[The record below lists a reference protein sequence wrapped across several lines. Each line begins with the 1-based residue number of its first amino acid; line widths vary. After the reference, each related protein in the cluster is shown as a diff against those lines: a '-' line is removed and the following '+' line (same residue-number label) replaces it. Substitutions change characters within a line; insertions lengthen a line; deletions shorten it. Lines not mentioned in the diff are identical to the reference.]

1 MVKKHSQSIFSLK
14 CFRKIMMLF
23 GMCSFLVIQGTFQV
37 KAASGVKVFKSDE
50 IQQIII
56 TGRVADAKNV
66 PLAGVNVIEKGTNN
80 GAITGAD
87 GKFSLGVSSTSSTLV
102 FSFIGYESQEIVVG
116 SQNIFDVVLAESLKG
131 LDEVIVIGYGTARKK
146 DVTGSVASVSAATL
160 QEIKTSNMISGL
172 KGRAAGIDIVNNSTL
187 PGASGQIRIRG
198 NRQMAT
204 TQGASDAIDG
214 PLLVVDGI
222 PYGGNITDISNNDI
236 ESIDILK
243 DASATA
249 IYGSRGA
256 GGVILVTTKRGKAG
270 KAVFNF
276 STYYGI
282 SKAISLYDVFNGPE
296 YAAYKDEAKA
306 GNGGSTT
313 YGLSTAEQEGLA
325 NGTSTNWQD
334 LIYRQ
339 GSTAEHQLSVSGG
352 TGGTKYSFGGS
363 YYKETGII
371 PGQDFSRFSL
381 RTTIDHQ
388 ISKRLRAG
396 INTMNT
402 LSFANA
408 GGNPVSGLTRL
419 SPLTAPYLPD
429 GTLNQT
435 PLVGLLDNLT
445 VNPLTIITKAGSI
458 KNLTRRLRTF
468 NSLYGEWDIIDGLK
482 YRINVGLD
490 YRQDQNDNYFGPNTM
505 YNTNTTIDKSNEYT
519 GNSEAWTYT
528 IENLLTYDKTFFDKH
543 RVSFTGLYSVQ
554 KDHSQGSQFNGTG
567 VLADYIQN
575 FNLNLA
581 NTLTASNGT
590 FAERGLISYMGR
602 LNYSYDGK
610 YLITAT
616 VRRDG
621 ASVLSS
627 GHQYFTYPAVA
638 LAWNVSNEEFIKNI
652 KTISNLKLR
661 GGWGVTSNQ
670 GIDPYATLGV
680 LGVNFYNFGP
690 GTTGNNPG
698 FLVQTLANKS
708 LTWASTSQFNI
719 GVDFGLF
726 NDRLSGSIEVYQ
738 QKTKN
743 ILLNMSLPPSNG
755 AGSTVVNAGKTQG
768 KGIELTISGTII
780 DSPSSFRWAADL
792 NFSINREKIIALQDP
807 NLKEDI
813 GNGWFVGQPLSVI
826 YDGVKLGIW
835 QIADSV
841 QAAVYGCKPGQ
852 IRIQDLNGDNILN
865 GSDRKVIGNFEPTWI
880 GGMTNKFFFKGID
893 LEMVVYA
900 RMGQTVVVPYFMTD
914 GGANGYPFFNNSRVN
929 SLKRDYWTRSNPT
942 NAFPRPD
949 AGSDN
954 VKYSSTLG
962 YLDGSF
968 VKARS
973 ISLGYSLPASLLDH
987 VKISSLRIYVT
998 CLNPFFIYAP
1008 FVKNGYG
1015 LDPEGNGYGGV
1026 SNSTLG
1032 GTPVPGRAIT
1042 VNLNAPPTR
1051 QFQFGL
1057 NMNF

>member
-1 MVKKHSQSIFSLK
+1 MVKNRSESILDLK
-14 CFRKIMMLF
+14 CFRKVMLIF
-23 GMCSFLVIQGTFQV
+23 GICILLIIQNSFQGL
-37 KAASGVKVFKSDE
+37 AASVINSYRSDGL
-50 IQQIII
+50 QHKTV
-56 TGRVADAKNV
+56 TGHVLAVNNT
-66 PLAGVNVIEKGTNN
+66 PLAGVNIIEKGTTN
-80 GAITGAD
+80 GVISGPD
-87 GKFSLGVSSTSSTLV
+87 GKFSIAVSSGNSILT
-102 FSFIGYESQEIVVG
+102 FSFIGFEVKDVVVG
-116 SQNIFDVVLAESLKG
+116 DQTNLEITLDESLTG
-131 LDEVIVIGYGTARKK
+131 LNEVIVIGYGTARKK
-146 DVTGSVASVSAATL
+146 DVTGSVASIGAGTL
-160 QEIKTSNMISGL
+160 QQVQTSNMISGL
-172 KGRAAGIDIVNNSTL
+172 QGRAAGIDIVNNSTQ
-187 PGASGQIRIRG
+187 PGSSGQIRIRG

-204 TQGASDAIDG
+204 TSGASDAVDA

-222 PYGGNITDISNNDI
+222 PFGGSITDISTNDI
-236 ESIDILK
+236 ENIDILK

-270 KAVFNF
+270 KPVFNYNV
-276 STYYGI
+276 YYGI
-282 SKAISLYDVFNGPE
+282 SNATGFYHVFDGPQ
-296 YAAYKDEAKA
+296 YAKYKDEAKA
-306 GNGGSTT
+306 GNGGSSS
-313 YGLSTAEQEGLA
+313 YGLSTAEQDGLT
-325 NGTSTNWQD
+325 NGTSTDWQK

-339 GSTAEHQLSVSGG
+339 GSTVEHQLSVSGG

-363 YYKETGII
+363 YYSEEGIV

-402 LSFANA
+402 LSYSNA
-408 GGNPVSGLTRL
+408 GGNPVSGLCRL
-419 SPLTAPYLPD
+419 SPLVAPYLPD

-435 PLVGLLDNLT
+435 PLTGLLDNLT
-445 VNPLTIITKAGSI
+445 VNPLTIITNAASI
-458 KNLTRRLRTF
+458 KNLTRRIRTF
-468 NSLYGEWDIIDGLK
+468 NSLYGEWDIIDALK

-490 YRQDQNDNYFGPNTM
+490 YRQDQNDNYMGPNTM
-505 YNTNTTIDKSNEYT
+505 YNTNTTLDKATEYV
-519 GNSEAWTYT
+519 GNAEAWTYT
-528 IENLLTYDKTFFDKH
+528 IENLLTYDKTFLGKH
-543 RVSFTGLYSVQ
+543 RVTFTGLYSIQ
-554 KDHSQGSQFNGTG
+554 KDHSLGNQFNGTG
-567 VLADYIQN
+567 IIADYLQDY
-575 FNLNLA
+575 NLNLA
-581 NTLTASNGT
+581 NTLTANNGT
-590 FAERGLISYMGR
+590 FTERGLISYMGR
-602 LNYSYDGK
+602 LNYSYDGR
-610 YLITAT
+610 YLLTAT

-621 ASVLSS
+621 ASVLSK
-627 GHQYFTYPAVA
+627 GHQYFTYPALA
-638 LAWNVSNEEFIKNI
+638 LAWNISNEQFMKNI
-652 KTISNLKLR
+652 KPISNLKLR

-670 GIDPYATLGV
+670 GINPYATLGV
-680 LGVNFYNFGP
+680 LGVDFYNYGSTP
-690 GTTGNNPG
+690 AGNNPG
-698 FLVQTLANKS
+698 FLVQNLANKS

-726 NDRLSGSIEVYQ
+726 NERFTGSIEIYQ
-738 QKTKN
+738 QKTKD
-743 ILLNMSLPPSNG
+743 ILLSMTLPPSNG
-755 AGSTVVNAGKTQG
+755 ASSIVVNAGKTQG
-768 KGIELTISGTII
+768 KGVEITLGATII
-780 DSPSSFRWAADL
+780 EMKNGFKWSADM
-792 NFSINREKIIALQDP
+792 NFSMNREKIVALQDP

-852 IRIQDLNGDNILN
+852 IRIKDLNGDNILN
-865 GSDRKVIGNFEPTWI
+865 GSDRTVIGNFEPKWI
-880 GGMTNKFFFKGID
+880 GGMTNRFSFKGID
-893 LEMVVYA
+893 LTFVAYA

-929 SLKRDYWTRSNPT
+929 SLYRDYWTRTNPT

-968 VKARS
+968 IKARS
-973 ISLGYSLPASLLDH
+973 ISLGYNLPSSLLSH
-987 VKISSLRIYVT
+987 INVSSLRLYVT
-998 CLNPFFIYAP
+998 CLNPFIIYSP

>member
-1 MVKKHSQSIFSLK
+1 MVKKPLESILFLK
-14 CFRKIMMLF
+14 CFRKIMLIF
-23 GMCSFLVIQGTFQV
+23 GMSGFLLMQSSFQV
-37 KAASGVKVFKSDE
+37 LAETSLKVYNSDNL
-50 IQQIII
+50 QQKNVS
-56 TGRVADAKNV
+56 GRVVDANNL

-80 GAITGAD
+80 GVISDSD
-87 GKFSLGVSSTSSTLV
+87 GKFSIAVSSSSATLS
-102 FSFIGYESQEIVVG
+102 FSFIGYEKQDVLVG
-116 SQNIFDVVLAESLKG
+116 DQNNIAVTLSESLKG
-131 LDEVIVIGYGTARKK
+131 LDEVIVIGYGTARRK
-146 DVTGSVASVSAATL
+146 DITGSVASVNAAVL
-160 QEIKTSNMISGL
+160 REVPTSNLISGL
-172 KGRAAGIDIVNNSTL
+172 KGRAAGIDIVSNSTL

-204 TQGASDAIDG
+204 SASGSDAVDA

-222 PYGGNITDISNNDI
+222 PFGGSITDISTNDI

-270 KAVFNF
+270 KAVFNY
-276 STYYGI
+276 SVYYGI
-282 SKAISLYDVFNGPE
+282 SNPIDLYHVFNGPE
-296 YAAYKDEAKA
+296 YAAYKEEAKA

-313 YGLSTAEQEGLA
+313 YGLSTAEQDGLA
-325 NGTSTNWQD
+325 NGTSTDWQK

-339 GSTAEHQLSVSGG
+339 GSTIEHQLSVSGG
-352 TGGTKYSFGGS
+352 SEGTKYSFGGS
-363 YYKETGII
+363 YYKEEGII

-388 ISKRLRAG
+388 ISKKLRAG
-396 INTMNT
+396 INTINS

-408 GGNPVSGLTRL
+408 GGNPVGGLCRL

-490 YRQDQNDNYFGPNTM
+490 YSQDQNDTYFGPNTM
-505 YNTNTTIDKSNEYT
+505 YNTNTTIDKSNESV

-528 IENLLTYDKTFFDKH
+528 IENLLNYNKTFFEKH

-554 KDHSQGSQFNGTG
+554 KDHNQGSGFNGTG
-567 VLADYIQN
+567 ILADYIQD

-602 LNYSYDGK
+602 LNYSYDER
-610 YLITAT
+610 YLLTAT

-621 ASVLSS
+621 ASVLSK
-627 GHQYFTYPAVA
+627 GHQYFTYPALA
-638 LAWNVSNEEFIKNI
+638 LAWNISNEQFMKNL
-652 KTISNLKLR
+652 KVVSNLKLR
-661 GGWGVTSNQ
+661 AGWGVTSNQ
-670 GIDPYATLGV
+670 GINPYATLGV
-680 LGVNFYNFGP
+680 LGVNFYNYGS
-690 GTTGNNPG
+690 TAAGNNPG

-708 LTWASTSQFNI
+708 LTWASTSQIDI
-719 GVDFGLF
+719 GIDFGLF
-726 NDRLSGSIEVYQ
+726 KDRLTGSVEFYQ

-743 ILLNMSLPPSNG
+743 ILLNQSLPPSNG
-755 AGSTVVNAGKTQG
+755 AGSIIVNAGKTEG
-768 KGIELTISGTII
+768 KGIEVTLGGTILETSTGFKW
-780 DSPSSFRWAADL
+780 DADL
-792 NFSINREKIIALQDP
+792 NFSVNREKIVSLQDP
-807 NLKEDI
+807 TLKEDI

-826 YDGVKLGIW
+826 YDGVNLGIW
-835 QIADSV
+835 QISDSV
-841 QAAVYGCKPGQ
+841 QAAGFGAKPGQ
-852 IRIQDLNGDNILN
+852 IKIQDLNNDGLLN
-865 GSDRKVIGNFEPTWI
+865 GLDRKVIANFEPSWI
-880 GGMTNKFFFKGID
+880 GGITNKFYFKGFD
-893 LEMVVYA
+893 LTMVVYA
-900 RMGQTVVVPYFMTD
+900 RMGQTVVVPYFMSD
-914 GGANGYPFFNNSRVN
+914 GGAQGYPFFNNGRVN
-929 SLKRDYWTRSNPT
+929 SLKRDYWTRTNPV
-942 NAFPRPD
+942 NFFPRPD

-973 ISLGYSLPASLLDH
+973 ISLGYSIPVTLLDH
-987 VKISSLRIYVT
+987 VKISSLRIYIT
-998 CLNPFFIYAP
+998 CLNPFMIYAP

-1026 SNSTLG
+1026 STSTLG

-1057 NMNF
+1057 NVNF

>member
-1 MVKKHSQSIFSLK
+1 MAKNPRKSVFHLK
-14 CFRKIMMLF
+14 CFKKIMLISGLCSLF
-23 GMCSFLVIQGTFQV
+23 LLQGSIQAFAGSDFKTI
-37 KAASGVKVFKSDE
+37 KSDAP
-50 IQQIII
+50 QQKTI
-56 TGRVADAKNV
+56 TGRVVDAKDL
-66 PLAGVNVIEKGTNN
+66 PLAGVNVIEKGTIN
-80 GAITGAD
+80 GVITGAD
-87 GKFSLGVSSTSSTLV
+87 GKFSITVTSASPNLV

-116 SQNIFDVVLAESLKG
+116 TQSSFDITLEESLKG
-131 LDEVIVIGYGTARKK
+131 LDEVIVIGYGTARKR
-146 DVTGSVASVSAATL
+146 DITGSVASVSSAKLAEV
-160 QEIKTSNMISGL
+160 QTSNIISGL
-172 KGRAAGIDIVNNSTL
+172 KGRAAGIDIVSNSTL
-187 PGASGQIRIRG
+187 PGSSGQIRIRG

-204 TQGASDAIDG
+204 TSGASDAVDA

-222 PYGGNITDISNNDI
+222 PFGGSINDISSNDI

-270 KAVFNF
+270 KAVFSYNA
-276 STYYGI
+276 YYGI
-282 SKAISLYDVFNGPE
+282 SNAIAFYDVFNGPE
-296 YAAYKDEAKA
+296 YAAYKEEAKA
-306 GNGGSTT
+306 GNGGSSS
-313 YGLSTAEQEGLA
+313 YGLSTAEQEGVT
-325 NGTSTNWQD
+325 NGTSTDWQK
-334 LIYRQ
+334 LIYKQ
-339 GSTAEHQLSVSGG
+339 GSTVEHQLNVSGG

-371 PGQDFSRFSL
+371 PGQDFSRYAL

-396 INTMNT
+396 INTMNS
-402 LSFANA
+402 LSYANA
-408 GGNPVSGLTRL
+408 GGNPVGGLARL
-419 SPLTAPYLPD
+419 SPLVTPYLPD

-435 PLVGLLDNLT
+435 PLAGLLDNLT
-445 VNPLTIITKAGSI
+445 VNPLTIITKSGSI

-468 NSLYGEWDIIDGLK
+468 NSLYGEWDIIDALK

-490 YRQDQNDNYFGPNTM
+490 YSQDQNDNYFGPNTM
-505 YNTNTTIDKSNEYT
+505 YNTNTTIDKSNEYI

-528 IENLLTYDKTFFDKH
+528 IENLLTYEKTFLDKH
-543 RVSFTGLYSVQ
+543 RISFTGLYSVQ
-554 KDHSQGSQFNGTG
+554 KDHTQGSQFNGTG
-567 VLADYIQN
+567 NLADYIQD

-581 NTLTASNGT
+581 NTITANNGT

-602 LNYSYDGK
+602 LNYSYDGR
-610 YLITAT
+610 YLLTAT
-616 VRRDG
+616 IRRDG
-621 ASVLSS
+621 ASVLSK
-627 GHQYFTYPAVA
+627 GHQYFTYPALA
-638 LAWNVSNEEFIKNI
+638 LAWNISNEQFIKNI
-652 KTISNLKLR
+652 NAISNLKLR

-670 GIDPYATLGV
+670 GINPYATLGV
-680 LGVNFYNFGP
+680 LGVNFYNYGP

-719 GVDFGLF
+719 GVDFGF
-726 NDRLSGSIEVYQ
+726 FKDRLTGSIELYQ

-755 AGSTVVNAGKTQG
+755 AGSTVVNAGKTEG
-768 KGIELTISGTII
+768 KGIEITLSGTII
-780 DSPSSFRWAADL
+780 ESASSFRWTADV
-792 NFSINREKIIALQDP
+792 NFSVNREKIVALQDP

-813 GNGWFVGQPLSVI
+813 GNGWFVGKPLSVI

-852 IRIQDLNGDNILN
+852 IRIQDLNGDNVLN
-865 GSDRKVIGNFEPTWI
+865 GLDRKVIGNFEPTWI
-880 GGMTNKFFFKGID
+880 GGMTNKFSFKGID
-893 LEMVVYA
+893 LTMVVYA

-914 GGANGYPFFNNSRVN
+914 GGAQGYPFFNNSRVN

-973 ISLGYSLPASLLDH
+973 ISLGYSIPANLLNH

>member
-1 MVKKHSQSIFSLK
+1 MVKNPPKSVLNLK
-14 CFRKIMMLF
+14 CFKKIMLISGFCSLF
-23 GMCSFLVIQGTFQV
+23 LLLGSFQAFAGSDFRTI
-37 KAASGVKVFKSDE
+37 KSDDL
-50 IQQIII
+50 QQKAI
-56 TGRVADAKNV
+56 TGRVVDAKDL
-66 PLAGVNVIEKGTNN
+66 PLAGVNVIEKGTTN
-80 GAITGAD
+80 GVITGVD
-87 GKFSLGVSSTSSTLV
+87 GKYSITVTTASPNLV
-102 FSFIGYESQEIVVG
+102 FSFIGYETQEIVVG
-116 SQNIFDVVLAESLKG
+116 AQNNFDITLAESLKG
-131 LDEVIVIGYGTARKK
+131 LDEVIVIGYGTARKR
-146 DVTGSVASVSAATL
+146 DITGSVASVSSAKLAEV
-160 QEIKTSNMISGL
+160 QTSNIISGL
-172 KGRAAGIDIVNNSTL
+172 KGRAAGIDIVSNSTL

-204 TQGASDAIDG
+204 TSSASDAVDA

-222 PYGGNITDISNNDI
+222 PFGGSITDISSNDI

-256 GGVILVTTKRGKAG
+256 GGVILVTTKRGKDG
-270 KAVFNF
+270 KAVFSYNA
-276 STYYGI
+276 YYGI
-282 SKAISLYDVFNGPE
+282 SNAIAFYDVFNGPE
-296 YAAYKDEAKA
+296 YAAFKEEAKA
-306 GNGGSTT
+306 GNGGSSS
-313 YGLSTAEQEGLA
+313 YGLSTAEQEGLT
-325 NGTSTNWQD
+325 NGTSTDWQK
-334 LIYRQ
+334 LIYKQ
-339 GSTAEHQLSVSGG
+339 GSTVEHQLSVSGG

-371 PGQDFSRFSL
+371 PGQDFSRYSL

-396 INTMNT
+396 INTMNS
-402 LSFANA
+402 LSYANA
-408 GGNPVSGLTRL
+408 GGNPVGGLARL
-419 SPLTAPYLPD
+419 SPLVAPYLPD

-435 PLVGLLDNLT
+435 PLAGLLDNLT
-445 VNPLTIITKAGSI
+445 VNPLTIITKSGSI

-468 NSLYGEWDIIDGLK
+468 NSLYGEWDIIDALK

-490 YRQDQNDNYFGPNTM
+490 YSQDQNDNYFGPNTM
-505 YNTNTTIDKSNEYT
+505 YNTNTTIDKSNEYI

-528 IENLLTYDKTFFDKH
+528 IENLLTYDKTFLDKH
-543 RVSFTGLYSVQ
+543 RISFTGLYSVQ
-554 KDHSQGSQFNGTG
+554 KDHIQGSQFNGTG
-567 VLADYIQN
+567 NLADYIQD

-581 NTLTASNGT
+581 NTITASNGT

-602 LNYSYDGK
+602 LNYSFDGR
-610 YLITAT
+610 YLLTAT
-616 VRRDG
+616 IRRDG
-621 ASVLSS
+621 ASVLSK
-627 GHQYFTYPAVA
+627 GHQYFTYPALA
-638 LAWNVSNEEFIKNI
+638 LAWNISNEQFMKNI
-652 KTISNLKLR
+652 NAISNLKLR

-670 GIDPYATLGV
+670 GINPYATLGV
-680 LGVNFYNFGP
+680 LGVNFYNYGP

-719 GVDFGLF
+719 GVDFGF
-726 NDRLSGSIEVYQ
+726 FKDRLTGSIELYQ
-738 QKTKN
+738 QKTKD

-755 AGSTVVNAGKTQG
+755 AGSTIVNAGKTEG
-768 KGIELTISGTII
+768 KGIEITLSGTII
-780 DSPSSFRWAADL
+780 ESNGFIWSADA
-792 NFSINREKIIALQDP
+792 NFSVNREKIVALQDP

-813 GNGWFVGQPLSVI
+813 GNGWFVGKPLSVI

-852 IRIQDLNGDNILN
+852 IRIQDLNGDNVLN
-865 GSDRKVIGNFEPTWI
+865 GLDRKVIGNFEPKWI
-880 GGMTNKFFFKGID
+880 GGMTNKFSFKGID
-893 LEMVVYA
+893 LTMVVYA

-914 GGANGYPFFNNSRVN
+914 GGAQGYPFFNNSRVN
-929 SLKRDYWTRSNPT
+929 SLYRDYWTRSNPT

-973 ISLGYSLPASLLDH
+973 ISLGYSIPASLLNH
-987 VKISSLRIYVT
+987 LKISSLRIYVT

>member
-1 MVKKHSQSIFSLK
+1 MVKNPLKSVLCLK
-14 CFRKIMMLF
+14 CFKKIMLISGLCGLF
-23 GMCSFLVIQGTFQV
+23 LLQGSFQAFAGSDFNTI
-37 KAASGVKVFKSDE
+37 KSDNL
-50 IQQIII
+50 QQKAI
-56 TGRVADAKNV
+56 TGRVVDAKDL
-66 PLAGVNVIEKGTNN
+66 PLVGVNVVEKGTTN
-80 GAITGAD
+80 GVITGAD
-87 GKFSLGVSSTSSTLV
+87 GKFSISVTSASPNLV
-102 FSFIGYESQEIVVG
+102 FSFIGYETQEIVVG
-116 SQNIFDVVLAESLKG
+116 ASNNFDITLAESLKG
-131 LDEVIVIGYGTARKK
+131 LDEVIVIGYGTARKR
-146 DVTGSVASVSAATL
+146 DITGSVASVSSAKLADV
-160 QEIKTSNMISGL
+160 QTSNIISGL
-172 KGRAAGIDIVNNSTL
+172 KGRAAGIDIVSNSTL

-204 TQGASDAIDG
+204 TSGASDAVDA

-222 PYGGNITDISNNDI
+222 PFGGSITDISSNDI

-270 KAVFNF
+270 KAVFSYNA
-276 STYYGI
+276 YYGI
-282 SKAISLYDVFNGPE
+282 SNAIAFYDVFNGPE
-296 YAAYKDEAKA
+296 YAAFKEEAKA
-306 GNGGSTT
+306 GNGGSSS
-313 YGLSTAEQEGLA
+313 YGLSTAEQEGLT
-325 NGTSTNWQD
+325 NGTSTDWQK
-334 LIYRQ
+334 LIYKQ
-339 GSTAEHQLSVSGG
+339 GSTVEHQLSVSGG

-371 PGQDFSRFSL
+371 PGQDFSRYSL

-396 INTMNT
+396 INTMNS
-402 LSFANA
+402 LSYANA
-408 GGNPVSGLTRL
+408 GGNPVGGLARL
-419 SPLTAPYLPD
+419 SPLVAPYLPD

-435 PLVGLLDNLT
+435 PLAGLLDNLT

-468 NSLYGEWDIIDGLK
+468 NSLYGEWDIIDALK

-490 YRQDQNDNYFGPNTM
+490 YSQDQNDNYFGPNTM
-505 YNTNTTIDKSNEYT
+505 YNTNTTIDKSNEYI

-528 IENLLTYDKTFFDKH
+528 IENLLTYDKTFLDKH
-543 RVSFTGLYSVQ
+543 RISFTGLYSVQ
-554 KDHSQGSQFNGTG
+554 KDHIQGSQFNGTG
-567 VLADYIQN
+567 NLADYIQD

-581 NTLTASNGT
+581 NTITASNGT

-602 LNYSYDGK
+602 LNYSFDGR
-610 YLITAT
+610 YLLTAT
-616 VRRDG
+616 IRRDG
-621 ASVLSS
+621 ASVLSK
-627 GHQYFTYPAVA
+627 GHQYFTYPALA
-638 LAWNVSNEEFIKNI
+638 LAWNISNEQFMKNI
-652 KTISNLKLR
+652 NAISNLKLR

-670 GIDPYATLGV
+670 GINPYATLGV
-680 LGVNFYNFGP
+680 LGVNFYNYGP

-719 GVDFGLF
+719 GVDFGF
-726 NDRLSGSIEVYQ
+726 FKDRLTGSIELYQ
-738 QKTKN
+738 QKTKD

-755 AGSTVVNAGKTQG
+755 AGSTIVNAGKTEG
-768 KGIELTISGTII
+768 KGIEITLSGTII
-780 DSPSSFRWAADL
+780 ESNGFIWSADA
-792 NFSINREKIIALQDP
+792 NFSVNREKIVALQDP

-813 GNGWFVGQPLSVI
+813 GNGWFVGKPLSVI

-852 IRIQDLNGDNILN
+852 IRIQDLNGDNVLN
-865 GSDRKVIGNFEPTWI
+865 GLDRKVIGNFEPKWI
-880 GGMTNKFFFKGID
+880 GGMTNKFSFKGID
-893 LEMVVYA
+893 LTMVVYA

-914 GGANGYPFFNNSRVN
+914 GGAQGYPFFNNSRVN

-973 ISLGYSLPASLLDH
+973 ISLGYSIPANLLNH
-987 VKISSLRIYVT
+987 LKISSLRIYVT

>member
-1 MVKKHSQSIFSLK
+1 
-14 CFRKIMMLF
+14 
-23 GMCSFLVIQGTFQV
+23 
-37 KAASGVKVFKSDE
+37 
-50 IQQIII
+50 
-56 TGRVADAKNV
+56 
-66 PLAGVNVIEKGTNN
+66 
-80 GAITGAD
+80 
-87 GKFSLGVSSTSSTLV
+87 
-102 FSFIGYESQEIVVG
+102 
-116 SQNIFDVVLAESLKG
+116 
-131 LDEVIVIGYGTARKK
+131 
-146 DVTGSVASVSAATL
+146 
-160 QEIKTSNMISGL
+160 
-172 KGRAAGIDIVNNSTL
+172 
-187 PGASGQIRIRG
+187 
-198 NRQMAT
+198 MAT
-204 TQGASDAIDG
+204 TAGGSDAVDA

-222 PYGGNITDISNNDI
+222 PFGGSITDISTNDI

-270 KAVFNF
+270 KAVFNY
-276 STYYGI
+276 SVYYGI
-282 SKAISLYDVFNGPE
+282 SNPIDLYHVFNGPE
-296 YAAYKDEAKA
+296 YAAFKDEAKA

-313 YGLSTAEQEGLA
+313 YGLSTAEQDGLT
-325 NGTSTNWQD
+325 NGTSTDWQK

-339 GSTAEHQLSVSGG
+339 GSTIEHQLSVSGG
-352 TGGTKYSFGGS
+352 TEGTKYSFGGS
-363 YYKETGII
+363 YYKEEGII

-388 ISKRLRAG
+388 ISKKLRAG
-396 INTMNT
+396 INTINS

-408 GGNPVSGLTRL
+408 GGNPVGGLCRL

-445 VNPLTIITKAGSI
+445 VNPLTIVTKAGSI

-490 YRQDQNDNYFGPNTM
+490 YSQDQNDTYFGPNTM
-505 YNTNTTIDKSNEYT
+505 YNTNTTIDKSNESV

-528 IENLLTYDKTFFDKH
+528 IENLLNYDKTFFEKH

-554 KDHSQGSQFNGTG
+554 KDHNQGSGFNGTG
-567 VLADYIQN
+567 ILADYIQD

-602 LNYSYDGK
+602 LNYSYDGR
-610 YLITAT
+610 YLLTAT

-621 ASVLSS
+621 ASVLSK
-627 GHQYFTYPAVA
+627 GHQYFTYPALA
-638 LAWNVSNEEFIKNI
+638 LAWNISNEQFIKNLNVF
-652 KTISNLKLR
+652 SNLKLR
-661 GGWGVTSNQ
+661 AGWGVTSNQ
-670 GIDPYATLGV
+670 GINPYATLGV
-680 LGVNFYNFGP
+680 LGVNFYNYGS
-690 GTTGNNPG
+690 TAAGNNPG

-708 LTWASTSQFNI
+708 LTWASTSQI
-719 GVDFGLF
+719 DLGIDFGLF
-726 NDRLSGSIEVYQ
+726 KDRLTGSVEFYQ

-743 ILLNMSLPPSNG
+743 ILLNQSLPPSNG
-755 AGSTVVNAGKTQG
+755 AGSIIVNAGKTEG
-768 KGIELTISGTII
+768 KGIEVTLGGTII
-780 DSPSSFRWAADL
+780 ETSTGFKWDADL
-792 NFSINREKIIALQDP
+792 NFSVNREKIVALQDP
-807 NLKEDI
+807 TLKEDI

-826 YDGVKLGIW
+826 YDGVNLGIW
-835 QIADSV
+835 QIADSAE
-841 QAAVYGCKPGQ
+841 AAGYGAKPGQ
-852 IRIQDLNGDNILN
+852 IKIKDLNNDGLLN
-865 GSDRKVIGNFEPTWI
+865 GLDRKVIANFEPTWI
-880 GGMTNKFFFKGID
+880 GGITNKFYFKGFD
-893 LEMVVYA
+893 LTMVVYA
-900 RMGQTVVVPYFMTD
+900 RMGQTVVVPYFMSD
-914 GGANGYPFFNNSRVN
+914 GGAQGYPFFNNGRVN
-929 SLKRDYWTRSNPT
+929 SLKRDYWTRTNPV
-942 NAFPRPD
+942 NFFPRPD

-973 ISLGYSLPASLLDH
+973 ISLGYSIPASLLEH

-998 CLNPFFIYAP
+998 CLNPFMIYAP

-1026 SNSTLG
+1026 STSTLG

-1057 NMNF
+1057 NVNF

>member
-1 MVKKHSQSIFSLK
+1 MVKNPPKSVLYLK
-14 CFRKIMMLF
+14 CFKKIMLISGICSLLLF
-23 GMCSFLVIQGTFQV
+23 QGSFQV
-37 KAASGVKVFKSDE
+37 FAGSDFNIIKSDNF
-50 IQQIII
+50 QQRNI
-56 TGRVADAKNV
+56 TGRIVDANNL
-66 PLAGVNVIEKGTNN
+66 PLAGVNVVEKGTTN
-80 GAITGAD
+80 GAITSAD
-87 GKFSLGVSSTSSTLV
+87 GKFSLMVSSASPVLQ
-102 FSFIGYESQEIVVG
+102 FSFIGYETQEVTVG
-116 SQNIFDVVLAESLKG
+116 TQTTLEITLAESLKG

-146 DVTGSVASVSAATL
+146 DITGSVASVSSATL
-160 QEIKTSNMISGL
+160 QEVPTSNMISGL

-204 TQGASDAIDG
+204 TQSASDAIDG

-256 GGVILVTTKRGKAG
+256 GGVILITTKRGKSG

-282 SKAISLYDVFNGPE
+282 SNATSVYDVFNGPE
-296 YAAYKDEAKA
+296 YSAFKDEAKA

-325 NGTSTNWQD
+325 NGTSTDWQK
-334 LIYRQ
+334 LIYKQ
-339 GSTAEHQLSVSGG
+339 GTTVEHQLSVSGG

-381 RTTIDHQ
+381 RTTIDHE
-388 ISKRLRAG
+388 ISKKLRAG

-402 LSFANA
+402 LSYANA
-408 GGNPVSGLTRL
+408 GGNPVAGLARL
-419 SPLTAPYLPD
+419 SPLVAPYLPD
-429 GTLNQT
+429 GTLNMT

-445 VNPLTIITKAGSI
+445 VNPLTIITNASSI

-505 YNTNTTIDKSNEYT
+505 YNTNTTLDKSNEYV

-528 IENLLTYDKTFFDKH
+528 IENLLTYDKTFSDKH
-543 RVSFTGLYSVQ
+543 RISFTGLYSVQ
-554 KDHSQGSQFNGTG
+554 KDHVQGSQFNGTG
-567 VLADYIQN
+567 ILADYIQDY
-575 FNLNLA
+575 NLNLA

-590 FAERGLISYMGR
+590 FTERGLISYMGR
-602 LNYSYDGK
+602 LNYGYDGK

-621 ASVLSS
+621 SSVLSA
-627 GHQYFTYPAVA
+627 GHQYFTYPALA
-638 LAWNVSNEEFIKNI
+638 LAWNIFNESFIKNI
-652 KTISNLKLR
+652 KAISNLKLR
-661 GGWGVTSNQ
+661 GGWGITSNQ
-670 GIDPYATLGV
+670 GINPYSTLGV
-680 LGVNFYNFGP
+680 LGVDFYNYGP

-708 LTWASTSQFNI
+708 LTWASTSQFNL
-719 GVDFGLF
+719 GLDFGFF
-726 NDRLSGSIEVYQ
+726 NERLTGSIEVYQ
-738 QKTKN
+738 QKTRN

-755 AGSTVVNAGKTQG
+755 AGSTIVNAGKTQG
-768 KGIELTISGTII
+768 KGIEITLSGSII
-780 DSPSSFRWAADL
+780 ELPGGFKWAADL

-807 NLKEDI
+807 NLKEDV
-813 GNGWFVGQPLSVI
+813 GNGWFVGKPLSVI

-835 QIADSV
+835 QIADSA

-852 IRIQDLNGDNILN
+852 IRIQDLNGDGVLN
-865 GSDRKVIGNFEPTWI
+865 GLDRKVIGDFEPTWI
-880 GGMTNKFFFKGID
+880 GGMTNKFYFKGID
-893 LEMVVYA
+893 LSMIVYA

-914 GGANGYPFFNNSRVN
+914 GGANGYPFFNNGRVN
-929 SLKRDYWTRSNPT
+929 SLKRDYWTRTNPT

-968 VKARS
+968 IKTRS
-973 ISLGYSLPASLLDH
+973 ISLGYSLPSSLLDH
-987 VKISSLRIYVT
+987 VKVSSLRIYVT
-998 CLNPFFIYAP
+998 CLNPFMIYAP

>member
-1 MVKKHSQSIFSLK
+1 MEKNPRKSIFYLK
-14 CFRKIMMLF
+14 CFKKIMLISGLCSLF
-23 GMCSFLVIQGTFQV
+23 LIQGSFQV
-37 KAASGVKVFKSDE
+37 FAGSDFRTLKSDDP
-50 IQQIII
+50 QQKTI
-56 TGRVADAKNV
+56 TGRVADSKDL
-66 PLAGVNVIEKGTNN
+66 PLAGVNVIEKGTIN
-80 GAITGAD
+80 GVITGAD
-87 GKFSLGVSSTSSTLV
+87 GKFSITVASASPNLV
-102 FSFIGYESQEIVVG
+102 FSFIGYETQEIVVG
-116 SQNIFDVVLAESLKG
+116 TQNNFEITLEESLKG
-131 LDEVIVIGYGTARKK
+131 LDEVIVIGYGTARKR
-146 DVTGSVASVSAATL
+146 DITGSVASVSSAKLAEV
-160 QEIKTSNMISGL
+160 QTSNIISGL
-172 KGRAAGIDIVNNSTL
+172 KGRAAGIDIVSNSTL
-187 PGASGQIRIRG
+187 PGSSGQIRIRG

-204 TQGASDAIDG
+204 TSSASDAVDA

-222 PYGGNITDISNNDI
+222 PFGGSITDISSNDI

-270 KAVFNF
+270 KAVFSYNA
-276 STYYGI
+276 YYGI
-282 SKAISLYDVFNGPE
+282 SNAIAFYDVFNGPE
-296 YAAYKDEAKA
+296 YAAYKEEAKA
-306 GNGGSTT
+306 GNGGSSS
-313 YGLSTAEQEGLA
+313 YGLSTAEQEGVA
-325 NGTSTNWQD
+325 NGTSTDWQE
-334 LIYRQ
+334 LIYKQ
-339 GSTAEHQLSVSGG
+339 GSTVEHQLSVSGG

-371 PGQDFSRFSL
+371 PGQDFSRYAL

-396 INTMNT
+396 INTMNS
-402 LSFANA
+402 LSYANA
-408 GGNPVSGLTRL
+408 GGNPVGGLARL
-419 SPLTAPYLPD
+419 SPLVSPYLPD

-435 PLVGLLDNLT
+435 PLAGLLDNLT
-445 VNPLTIITKAGSI
+445 VNPLTIITKSGSI

-468 NSLYGEWDIIDGLK
+468 NSLYGEWDIIDALK

-490 YRQDQNDNYFGPNTM
+490 YSQDQNDNYFGPNTM
-505 YNTNTTIDKSNEYT
+505 YNTNTTIDKSNEYI

-528 IENLLTYDKTFFDKH
+528 IENLLTYEKTFLDKH
-543 RVSFTGLYSVQ
+543 KISFTGLYSVQ
-554 KDHSQGSQFNGTG
+554 KDHTQGSQFNGTG
-567 VLADYIQN
+567 NLADYIQD

-581 NTLTASNGT
+581 NTITASNGT

-602 LNYSYDGK
+602 LNYSFDGR
-610 YLITAT
+610 YLLTAT
-616 VRRDG
+616 IRRDG
-621 ASVLSS
+621 ASVLSK
-627 GHQYFTYPAVA
+627 GHQYFTYPALA
-638 LAWNVSNEEFIKNI
+638 LAWNISNEEFMKNI
-652 KTISNLKLR
+652 NAISNLKLR

-670 GIDPYATLGV
+670 GINPYATLGV
-680 LGVNFYNFGP
+680 LGVNFYNYGP

-719 GVDFGLF
+719 GVDFGF
-726 NDRLSGSIEVYQ
+726 FKDRLTGSVELYQ
-738 QKTKN
+738 QKTKD

-755 AGSTVVNAGKTQG
+755 AGSTVVNAGKTAG
-768 KGIELTISGTII
+768 KGIEITLSGTII
-780 DSPSSFRWAADL
+780 ESNSFRWSADV
-792 NFSINREKIIALQDP
+792 NFSVNREKIVALQDP

-813 GNGWFVGQPLSVI
+813 GNGWFVGKPLSVI

-852 IRIQDLNGDNILN
+852 IRIQDLNGDNVLN

-880 GGMTNKFFFKGID
+880 GGMTNKFNYKGID
-893 LEMVVYA
+893 LTMVVYA

-914 GGANGYPFFNNSRVN
+914 GGAQGYPFFNNSRVN

-973 ISLGYSLPASLLDH
+973 ISLGYSIPANILNH

>member
-1 MVKKHSQSIFSLK
+1 MVKKPLQSILFLK
-14 CFRKIMMLF
+14 CFRKIMLIL
-23 GMCSFLVIQGTFQV
+23 GICGLLVTQSEFRV
-37 KAASGVKVFKSDE
+37 LAASGLNVYKSDDL
-50 IQQIII
+50 QQKTI
-56 TGRVADAKNV
+56 TGRIVDSKNN
-66 PLAGVNVIEKGTNN
+66 PFAGVAIVEKGTTN
-80 GAITGAD
+80 GVNSGPD
-87 GKFSLGVSSTSSTLV
+87 GKFSITVASSSATLS
-102 FSFIGYESQEIVVG
+102 FSFVGYETQLIVVG
-116 SQNIFDVVLAESLKG
+116 NQNTIEVTLLESMTG
-131 LDEVIVIGYGTARKK
+131 LNEVIVIGYGTARKR
-146 DVTGSVASVSAATL
+146 DVTGSVASVNAVAL
-160 QEIKTSNMISGL
+160 QEVQTSNMISGL
-172 KGRAAGIDIVNNSTL
+172 KGRAAGIDIVSNNTL
-187 PGASGQIRIRG
+187 PGSSGQIRIRG

-204 TQGASDAIDG
+204 TSSASDAVDA

-222 PYGGNITDISNNDI
+222 PFGGSITDISTNDI

-256 GGVILVTTKRGKAG
+256 GGVILVTTKRGKSG
-270 KAVFNF
+270 KAVFNY
-276 STYYGI
+276 SVYYGI
-282 SKAISLYDVFNGPE
+282 SNAIAFYDVFNGPE

-313 YGLSTAEQEGLA
+313 YGLSTAEQDGLT
-325 NGTSTNWQD
+325 NGTSTDWQD

-339 GSTAEHQLSVSGG
+339 GSTIEHQLSVSGG

-363 YYKETGII
+363 YFKETGII

-408 GGNPVSGLTRL
+408 GGNPVGGLCRL

-505 YNTNTTIDKSNEYT
+505 YNTNTTIDKSTESV

-528 IENLLTYDKTFFDKH
+528 IENLLTYDKTFLDKH
-543 RVSFTGLYSVQ
+543 RISFTGLYSVQ
-554 KDHSQGSQFNGTG
+554 KDHNQGSGFNGTG
-567 VLADYIQN
+567 ILADYIQD

-581 NTLTASNGT
+581 NILTANNGT
-590 FAERGLISYMGR
+590 FSERGLISYMGR
-602 LNYSYDGK
+602 LNYSFDGR
-610 YLITAT
+610 YLVTAT

-621 ASVLSS
+621 SSVLSK
-627 GHQYFTYPAVA
+627 GHQYFTYPAIA
-638 LAWNVSNEEFIKNI
+638 LAWNIGNEQFMKGVGVV
-652 KTISNLKLR
+652 SNLKLR

-670 GIDPYATLGV
+670 GINPYATLGV
-680 LGVNFYNFGP
+680 LGVNFYNYGS
-690 GTTGNNPG
+690 TAAGNNPG

-708 LTWASTSQFNI
+708 LTWASTAQLNI
-719 GVDFGLF
+719 GVDFGF
-726 NDRLSGSIEVYQ
+726 FKDRLTGSIELYQ
-738 QKTKN
+738 QKTKD

-755 AGSTVVNAGKTQG
+755 AGSTVVNAGKTEG
-768 KGIELTISGTII
+768 KGIEVTLSGTII
-780 DSPSSFRWAADL
+780 ESSNSFKWSADL
-792 NFSINREKIIALQDP
+792 NFSVNREKIVALQDP
-807 NLKEDI
+807 TLKEDI

-841 QAAVYGCKPGQ
+841 QAAVFGCKPGQ
-852 IRIQDLNGDNILN
+852 IKLQDLNNDNILN
-865 GSDRKVIGNFEPTWI
+865 GLDRKVIGNFEPSWI
-880 GGMTNKFFFKGID
+880 GGMTNKFYFKGID
-893 LEMVVYA
+893 LTMVIYA

-914 GGANGYPFFNNSRVN
+914 GGAQGYPFFNNSRVN
-929 SLKRDYWTRSNPT
+929 SLDRDYWTRSNPT

-973 ISLGYSLPASLLDH
+973 ISLGYSLPADLLNH
-987 VKISSLRIYVT
+987 VKISSLRIYVS
-998 CLNPFFIYAP
+998 CQNPFMIYAP
-1008 FVKNGYG
+1008 FVKKGYG

-1042 VNLNAPPTR
+1042 VNLFAPPTR

-1057 NMNF
+1057 NMMF

>member
-1 MVKKHSQSIFSLK
+1 MVKNPLK
-14 CFRKIMMLF
+14 SVLCLRCFKKIMLISGLCGLF
-23 GMCSFLVIQGTFQV
+23 LLQGSFQAFAGSDFNTI
-37 KAASGVKVFKSDE
+37 KSDNL
-50 IQQIII
+50 QQKAI
-56 TGRVADAKNV
+56 TGRVVDAKDL
-66 PLAGVNVIEKGTNN
+66 PLVGVNVVEKGTTN
-80 GAITGAD
+80 GVITGAD
-87 GKFSLGVSSTSSTLV
+87 GKFSITVTSASPNLV
-102 FSFIGYESQEIVVG
+102 FSFIGYETQEIVVG
-116 SQNIFDVVLAESLKG
+116 AQNNFDITLAESLKG
-131 LDEVIVIGYGTARKK
+131 LDEVIVIGYGTARKR
-146 DVTGSVASVSAATL
+146 DITGSVASVSSAKLAEV
-160 QEIKTSNMISGL
+160 QTSNIISGL
-172 KGRAAGIDIVNNSTL
+172 KGRAAGIDIVSNSTL

-204 TQGASDAIDG
+204 TSGASDAVDA

-222 PYGGNITDISNNDI
+222 PFGGSITDISSNDI

-270 KAVFNF
+270 KAVFSYNA
-276 STYYGI
+276 YYGI
-282 SKAISLYDVFNGPE
+282 SNAIAFYDVFNGPE
-296 YAAYKDEAKA
+296 YAAFKEEAKA
-306 GNGGSTT
+306 GNGGSSS
-313 YGLSTAEQEGLA
+313 YGLSTAEQEGLT
-325 NGTSTNWQD
+325 NGTSTDWQK
-334 LIYRQ
+334 LIYKQ
-339 GSTAEHQLSVSGG
+339 GSTVEHQLSVSGG

-371 PGQDFSRFSL
+371 PGQDFSRYSL

-396 INTMNT
+396 INTMNS
-402 LSFANA
+402 LSYANA
-408 GGNPVSGLTRL
+408 GGNPVGGLARL
-419 SPLTAPYLPD
+419 SPLVAPYLPD

-435 PLVGLLDNLT
+435 PLAGLLDNLT

-468 NSLYGEWDIIDGLK
+468 NSLYGEWDIIDALK

-490 YRQDQNDNYFGPNTM
+490 YSQDQNDNYFGPNTM
-505 YNTNTTIDKSNEYT
+505 YNTNTTIDKSNEYI

-528 IENLLTYDKTFFDKH
+528 IENLLTYDKTFLDKH
-543 RVSFTGLYSVQ
+543 RISFTGLYSVQ
-554 KDHSQGSQFNGTG
+554 KDHIQGSQFNGTG
-567 VLADYIQN
+567 NLADYIQD

-581 NTLTASNGT
+581 NTITASNGT

-602 LNYSYDGK
+602 LNYSFDGR
-610 YLITAT
+610 YLLTAT
-616 VRRDG
+616 IRRDG
-621 ASVLSS
+621 ASVLSK
-627 GHQYFTYPAVA
+627 GHQYFTYPALA
-638 LAWNVSNEEFIKNI
+638 LAWNISNEQFMKNI
-652 KTISNLKLR
+652 NAISNLKLR

-670 GIDPYATLGV
+670 GINPYATLGV
-680 LGVNFYNFGP
+680 LGVNFYNYGP

-719 GVDFGLF
+719 GVDFGF
-726 NDRLSGSIEVYQ
+726 FKDRLTGSIELYQ
-738 QKTKN
+738 QKTKD

-755 AGSTVVNAGKTQG
+755 AGSTIVNAGKTEG
-768 KGIELTISGTII
+768 KGIEITLSGTII
-780 DSPSSFRWAADL
+780 ESNGFIWSADA
-792 NFSINREKIIALQDP
+792 NFSVNREKIVALQDP

-813 GNGWFVGQPLSVI
+813 GNGWFVGKPLSVI

-852 IRIQDLNGDNILN
+852 IRIQDLNGDNVLN
-865 GSDRKVIGNFEPTWI
+865 GLDRKVIGNFEPKWI
-880 GGMTNKFFFKGID
+880 GGMTNKFSFKGID
-893 LEMVVYA
+893 LTMVVYA

-914 GGANGYPFFNNSRVN
+914 GGAQGYPFFNNSRVN
-929 SLKRDYWTRSNPT
+929 SLYRDYWTRSNPT

-973 ISLGYSLPASLLDH
+973 ISLGYSIPASLLNH
-987 VKISSLRIYVT
+987 LKISSLRIYVT